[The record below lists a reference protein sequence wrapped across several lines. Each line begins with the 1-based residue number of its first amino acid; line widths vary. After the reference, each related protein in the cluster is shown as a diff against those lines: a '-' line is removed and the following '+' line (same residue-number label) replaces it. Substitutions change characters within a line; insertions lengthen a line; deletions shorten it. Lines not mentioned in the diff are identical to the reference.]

1 MYNFYMNNINM
12 NKLKKTAL
20 GVVVAGLAFGL
31 SAFSTL
37 KTSTVFTYY
46 KEDLTNPAANDHRG
60 YVYYSTDRCEFGAGL
75 CSAQWDIG
83 SNTPPTNGAA
93 LPATGVTFQ
102 TGSEIEGHFD

>member
-1 MYNFYMNNINM
+1 M

-20 GVVVAGLAFGL
+20 GAIVAGLAFGL

-46 KEDLTNPAANDHRG
+46 KTDLSYPAADYRG
-60 YVYYSTDRCEFGAGL
+60 YVYYSGDRCESGGEV

-83 SNTPPTNGAA
+83 LNIPPTNGAL

-102 TGSEIEGHFD
+102 TGTVIDGHFD

>member
-1 MYNFYMNNINM
+1 M

-37 KTSTVFTYY
+37 KTNSVFTYY
-46 KEDLTNPAANDHRG
+46 KKDLTYPAANDPRG
-60 YVYYSTDRCEFGAGL
+60 YVYYSGDRCASGGDV

-83 SNTPPTNGAA
+83 NNPVPNEGFA
-93 LPATGVTFQ
+93 LPTTGVTFQ
-102 TGSEIEGHFD
+102 TGSVTDGHFD